1 MNLDNVIAQLKAN
14 VANAYAA
21 LKSKGATMP
30 QEMTTKNLAA
40 TVDTLDDPRFTA
52 VVGID
57 ADHNYHLYI
66 SSIPSGAVEVKAALR
81 TMQDGKPHSAE
92 RTVKVG
98 NQTSIVVDFGGLFDD
113 SVAIWQANPKI
124 GFAEALLEDGTKK
137 TSFAHIVA
145 NEV

>member
-1 MNLDNVIAQLKAN
+1 MNLDNAIAQLKAN
-14 VANAYAA
+14 VANAYTA

-30 QEMTTKNLAA
+30 QEMTTKNLAT
-40 TVDTLDDPRFTA
+40 TVDTLDDPKFIA

-57 ADHNYHLYI
+57 ADHNYHLHI
-66 SSIPSGAVEVKAALR
+66 SSIPSRTVEVKAVLK

-113 SVAIWQANPKI
+113 FVAIWQANPKI

-137 TSFAHIVA
+137 TSFAHIIT